1 VHFFI
6 ISSSGWRLTF
16 AGSLLRGLCHNHRKL
31 HTCYIFSEQV
41 KIIAIMAE
49 MSKKEIRKFLMQGT
63 FTGKLTTV
71 KKDGSC
77 HIVPIWFVLDD
88 GIRRGGSGIGQDI
101 IFTTDGTSVKVKN
114 IQRDNRVSI
123 CVDDQTPPFSF
134 VIVYGTAR
142 IHHCTQNELFK
153 FATKI
158 AQRYMGK
165 DNAER
170 YGRRNSNEGEVLV
183 RIKPT
188 RILAEKDIAG
198 WD

>member
-1 VHFFI
+1 M
-6 ISSSGWRLTF
+6 T
-16 AGSLLRGLCHNHRKL
+16 
-31 HTCYIFSEQV
+31 
-41 KIIAIMAE
+41 E
-49 MSKKEIRKFLMQGT
+49 MSKKEIKKFLMQGT
-63 FTGKLTTV
+63 LTGKLATV
-71 KKDGSC
+71 KKDTSP
-77 HIVPIWFVLDD
+77 HIVPVWFLLDESHNRGRLGD
-88 GIRRGGSGIGQDI
+88 IVFMTGIDSI
-101 IFTTDGTSVKVKN
+101 KAKN
-114 IQRDNRVSI
+114 IQHDNRVSI